1 LWNGGNRV
9 PMRVTSAALRE
20 HGFVPVSGATNG
32 HARYYSEKGMRGLAT
47 VQNGGVISPSGYE
60 RQQS

>member
-1 LWNGGNRV
+1 
-9 PMRVTSAALRE
+9 MRVTSAALRE